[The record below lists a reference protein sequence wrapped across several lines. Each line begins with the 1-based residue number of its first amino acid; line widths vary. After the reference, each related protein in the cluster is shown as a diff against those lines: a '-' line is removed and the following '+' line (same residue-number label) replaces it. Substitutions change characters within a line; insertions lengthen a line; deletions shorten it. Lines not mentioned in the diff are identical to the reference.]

1 MKEMNKVRIL
11 DKKAN
16 CSVLKELSIL
26 SQLNHAFIV
35 NMKYAFQTK
44 ENLYLV
50 LDYLSGGDLRLNMNN
65 HSFSEKESKFIL
77 SCILVGLEYIHD
89 KKIVHRDIKP
99 ENIIIDKKGYAHI
112 TDFGISTYL
121 SELYT
126 VNSDCSGTAGY
137 IPPEVLIKKCFSYS
151 IDYFPLGVILY
162 EFMFGKKPFE
172 GKTNNQITNEVLTK
186 EIIINKDNIPKGWSK
201 ESADLVNKLLKKKPN
216 ERIGF
221 EDGIKEIKKHIFFE
235 EIDWNALLNKKLKSI
250 YIPIQEGEK
259 IEKWKGRKAEAM
271 DPLQYKS
278 LLNKIN
284 KNNNFE
290 NFYYENRKYKI
301 KETRG
306 SYLKQQNDIL
316 VENLTLSTQYSNF

>member
-11 DKKAN
+11 EKKAI
-16 CSVLKELSIL
+16 CSVLNELSIL
-26 SQLNHAFIV
+26 TKLNHAFIV

-44 ENLYLV
+44 ENLYIV
-50 LDYLSGGDLRLNMNN
+50 LDYLSGGDLRFNMNN

-89 KKIVHRDIKP
+89 NKIVHRDIKP
-99 ENIIIDKKGYAHI
+99 ENIIIDKKGYAYI
-112 TDFGISTYL
+112 TDFGISKYL
-121 SELYT
+121 SELYN
-126 VNSDCSGTAGY
+126 VNADCSGTVGY
-137 IPPEVLIKKCFSYS
+137 IPPEVLSKKCFSYS

-162 EFMFGKKPFE
+162 EFIFGKKPFE

-186 EIIINKDNIPKGWSK
+186 EIIIDKDNIPKGWSK
-201 ESADLVNKLLKKKPN
+201 ESVDLVNMLLKKKPN

-221 EDGIKEIKKHIFFE
+221 EDGIKEIKKHNFFE
-235 EIDWNALLNKKLKSI
+235 EIDWNALLNKTLKPI
-250 YIPIQEGEK
+250 YIPIQGEK

-284 KNNNFE
+284 KKNNFE
-290 NFYYENRKYKI
+290 KFYYENREYKI

-316 VENLTLSTQYSNF
+316 VENCSLLTQNSKF